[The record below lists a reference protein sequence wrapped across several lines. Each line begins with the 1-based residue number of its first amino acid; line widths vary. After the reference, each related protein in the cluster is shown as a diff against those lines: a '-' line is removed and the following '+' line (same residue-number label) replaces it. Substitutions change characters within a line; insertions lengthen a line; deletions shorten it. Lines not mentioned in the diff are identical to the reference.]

1 MRLYRVTGP
10 LAGVDTDRFVG
21 TQEEAAARR
30 KALVE
35 AGARRAELTTEE
47 VEVPTDKKGLIEFLN
62 SLA

>member
-10 LAGVDTDRFVG
+10 LAGVATARFVG
-21 TQEEAAARR
+21 TQGEAAARR